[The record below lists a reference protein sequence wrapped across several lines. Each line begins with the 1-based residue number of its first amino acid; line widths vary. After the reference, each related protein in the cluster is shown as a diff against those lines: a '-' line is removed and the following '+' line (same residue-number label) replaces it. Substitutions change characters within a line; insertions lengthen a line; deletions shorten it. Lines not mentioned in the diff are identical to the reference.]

1 MLMNTK
7 KIHHCSVNNSYKLVI
22 LNISLLA
29 IIFTSCK
36 LCISGDCQNG
46 YGKQIIEDIGGRPCS
61 RGIYNGKFTKG
72 EYNGSGVIKCSMHEY
87 SGEWKNGLQHGKG
100 KLTIDDGTSYQG
112 IWVNGWMV
120 DGLKG
125 NVNIQWKDG
134 TRYAGY
140 FQDSHPAGKC
150 AITMADGRMIE
161 GTINPQDNYR
171 YRLVTSSGD
180 VYHFIYDDS
189 QESKNYFI
197 WIQQKSGSD
206 EKNKHQ

>member
-1 MLMNTK
+1 MITK
-7 KIHHCSVNNSYKLVI
+7 KIILHFSMKNMNKKI
-22 LNISLLA
+22 FLNIPLLL

-61 RGIYNGKFTKG
+61 MGIYNGNFSQG
-72 EYNGSGVIKCSMHEY
+72 EYNGYGLIKCSMHEY
-87 SGEWKNGLQHGKG
+87 SGEWKKGLQHGKG
-100 KLTIDDGTSYQG
+100 KLIIDDGTSYNG
-112 IWVNGWMV
+112 TWESGWMV

-125 NVNIQWKDG
+125 KVTIQWKDG

-140 FQDSHPAGKC
+140 FQDSRPTGKC

-171 YRLVTSSGD
+171 YGLVTSSGD
-180 VYHFIYDDS
+180 VYHFIYNDRKD
-189 QESKNYFI
+189 SKNYFT
-197 WIQQKSGSD
+197 WIP
-206 EKNKHQ
+206 